1 MTALYIYTES
11 PMTTLALIKGTERQN
26 NKSVNKNY
34 YFKSELCSVII
45 LVMIVIN
52 IQKDISK

>member
-1 MTALYIYTES
+1 
-11 PMTTLALIKGTERQN
+11 MTTLALIKGTERQN